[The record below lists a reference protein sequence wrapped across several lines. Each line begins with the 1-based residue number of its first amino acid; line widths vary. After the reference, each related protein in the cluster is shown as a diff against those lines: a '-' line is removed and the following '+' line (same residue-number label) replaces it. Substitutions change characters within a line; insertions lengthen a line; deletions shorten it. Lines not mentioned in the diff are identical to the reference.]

1 MTNFQLM
8 NLIFRNLLY
17 SDELKTW
24 MDGVKNGF
32 NSKSGDR
39 CDCMAI
45 PPAIPHVDCHMCNPG
60 CPEENSPT
68 CIRFR
73 RRTCI
78 CKALWCPCQVGCS
91 EFGSDRC
98 EKICALFPDKCLP
111 SIMPF

>member
-32 NSKSGDR
+32 NSKSG
-39 CDCMAI
+39 
-45 PPAIPHVDCHMCNPG
+45 
-60 CPEENSPT
+60 EKT
-68 CIRFR
+68 CSCR
-73 RRTCI
+73 
-78 CKALWCPCQVGCS
+78 ALWCPCQVGCS

-111 SIMPF
+111 SLMPF

>member
-32 NSKSGDR
+32 NSKSGKR

-45 PPAIPHVDCHMCNPG
+45 DCHMCNPG
-60 CPEENSPT
+60 CPLENDDMCTSFRAKT
-68 CIRFR
+68 CSCR
-73 RRTCI
+73 
-78 CKALWCPCQVGCS
+78 ALWCPCQVGCS

-98 EKICALFPDKCLP
+98 EKICAIFPDKCLP